1 MPKGK
6 GGNYHMDIFGGLT
19 DWVKDILGTWLSA
32 MFDKITEIL
41 SMIIGDSAGQLK
53 SPVGFSQETWDLVKS
68 INEDIMLPVAGLI
81 MTYVVSYELI
91 TMILEKNNMAEMDVW
106 QLYKWFFKTFI
117 TIELVTNAFTII
129 GAIMNV
135 GGVIT
140 TKIRWITSH
149 ISSDL
154 ENTTLYFDDDLL
166 EELETGD
173 LIFMCIEF
181 LVIIILLY
189 ACYVSIQVIMIKR
202 LFNIYV
208 QSSFASIPFA
218 TWGNSQLNNIGMNYV
233 KNMLGLA
240 FQSAMMVISLDVYA
254 IKMQE
259 TLNDLVSADGGNYI
273 RSTTTVMPI
282 VIYSLVLIGAL
293 KASDAMAK
301 SLFDA
306 H

>member
-1 MPKGK
+1 
-6 GGNYHMDIFGGLT
+6 MDIFEGIS
-19 DWVKDILGTWLSA
+19 DWFKELFGDWLSA
-32 MFDKITEIL
+32 MFEKITEIL
-41 SMIIGDSAGQLK
+41 SMIIGDSTGHLNTPA
-53 SPVGFSQETWDLVKS
+53 GFSSETWDLVKS
-68 INEDIMLPVAGLI
+68 INEDIMLPVAGVI

-129 GAIMNV
+129 GAIINV
-135 GGVIT
+135 GAVIT
-140 TKIRWITSH
+140 NKIRWSTSH
-149 ISSDL
+149 ISSNL
-154 ENTTLYFDDDLL
+154 ENTTLYFDDDILD
-166 EELETGD
+166 EIGIGD
-173 LIFMCIEF
+173 LLFMCLEF
-181 LVIIILLY
+181 LLIIILLY
-189 ACYVSIQVIMIKR
+189 ACYVIIQVIMIKR
-202 LFNIYV
+202 IFNIYI

-233 KNMLGLA
+233 KSMLGLA
-240 FQSAMMVISLDVYA
+240 FQSAMMVIALEVYA

-259 TLNDLVSADGGNYI
+259 TLNDLVSADGGNFI

-293 KASDAMAK
+293 KASDAIAK